1 MPTAAGWACVVGA
14 AAAYVL
20 GRAFGIGELFVVCA
34 ALVVLVAVG
43 VAYVRASCPR
53 LDALRSRLDALRQAH
68 RQAQEDLTAL
78 QANKGAKSV
87 GTFSAIKQVFELQR
101 QIDELL
107 KSYPQLK

>member
-1 MPTAAGWACVVGA
+1 MD
-14 AAAYVL
+14 
-20 GRAFGIGELFVVCA
+20 
-34 ALVVLVAVG
+34 
-43 VAYVRASCPR
+43 

-78 QANKGAKSV
+78 QVNKGAKSV